1 MTIRK
6 PRSDSVTAAL
16 RAFQAGP
23 FSPPAHI
30 TLREKDRP
38 FWDAAIACRSD
49 WNESEL
55 PMVAGWA
62 RAMADGE
69 QLHREIA
76 EEGVIVKGRTN
87 IKFRLAEMLSRRA
100 MALARHLQIHARAT
114 RGEARQAARQP
125 KGWDDSA
132 IGCDLLARPQ

>member
-23 FSPPAHI
+23 FPPPAHI
-30 TLREKDRP
+30 TLREADLP
-38 FWDAAIACRSD
+38 FWDAAIACRTD

-55 PMVAGWA
+55 PMVGGWA

-69 QLHREIA
+69 RLQREIDA
-76 EEGVIVKGRTN
+76 EGAVINGRPN
-87 IKFRLAEMLSRRA
+87 LKLAIAETLSRRA
-100 MALARHLQIHARAT
+100 MSLARHLQIHARAT

-125 KGWDDSA
+125 MAPPVCS
-132 IGCDLLARPQ
+132 DLIPRLPM